1 MLKSRVETRYF
12 SRGTHHYTPPSQTLS
27 KQTVTE
33 ANMTRREDGEAQMRR
48 FMDPD
53 RNLKLP
59 RFVDAEL
66 DKPWSDEMR
75 ALVDK
80 IMEKWKTRPRIW
92 QGQAMDCVIQGR
104 DVMVRAGTG
113 AGKSLCF
120 QALALLRPGATVL
133 VVSPLVG
140 LMENQVIQSF

>member
-1 MLKSRVETRYF
+1 
-12 SRGTHHYTPPSQTLS
+12 
-27 KQTVTE
+27 
-33 ANMTRREDGEAQMRR
+33 
-48 FMDPD
+48 MDPG
-53 RNLKLP
+53 RNLKLM
-59 RFVDAEL
+59 RFVNAEL
-66 DKPWSDEMR
+66 DKPWSDEMK
-75 ALVDK
+75 ALAEK
-80 IMEKWKTRPRIW
+80 IMEKWKTRPRAW

-140 LMENQVIQSF
+140 LMENQVIQVLVRF

>member
-1 MLKSRVETRYF
+1 
-12 SRGTHHYTPPSQTLS
+12 
-27 KQTVTE
+27 
-33 ANMTRREDGEAQMRR
+33 MTRREDGEAQMRR

-53 RNLKLP
+53 RNLKLA

-66 DKPWSDEMR
+66 DKPWSNEMK
-75 ALVDK
+75 ALAGK
-80 IMEKWKTRPRIW
+80 IIEKWKNPPRTW
-92 QGQAMDCVIQGR
+92 QAQAMDCVIQGR

-140 LMENQVIQSF
+140 LMENQVIQPF